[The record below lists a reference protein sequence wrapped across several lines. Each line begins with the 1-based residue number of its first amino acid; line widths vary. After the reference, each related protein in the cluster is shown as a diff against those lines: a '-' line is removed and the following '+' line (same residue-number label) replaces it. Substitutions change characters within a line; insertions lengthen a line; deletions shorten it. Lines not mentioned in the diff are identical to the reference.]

1 MLAAGSV
8 GAGTVEAA
16 AAGSG
21 VLRGAVDAVSGA
33 VVAAGDV
40 CARASTLLG
49 LLHEHLMPEGT
60 KVPEVLDSRVSAF
73 GPNGGRL
80 EELIRENV
88 VSGLA
93 TSFVVLLGHG
103 IPIEDSLVDSV
114 PRYTKEQSARATELA
129 RRLQLVVEAEDFL
142 SEDEE

>member
-1 MLAAGSV
+1 MGVGAVEAVAAGSS
-8 GAGTVEAA
+8 A
-16 AAGSG
+16 
-21 VLRGAVDAVSGA
+21 LCGAVDAISGA
-33 VVAAGDV
+33 ARVTRDV
-40 CARASTLLG
+40 CTRASTLLK

-60 KVPEVLDSRVSAF
+60 KVPEGPDSRVTAF

-93 TSFVVLLGHG
+93 MSFVVLLGHG
-103 IPIEDSLVDSV
+103 VPIEDSLVDSV

-129 RRLQLVVEAEDFL
+129 RRLPLVEEAKAFEF
-142 SEDEE
+142 EDEE

>member
-1 MLAAGSV
+1 MGV
-8 GAGTVEAA
+8 GAVEAA
-16 AAGSG
+16 AAGSST
-21 VLRGAVDAVSGA
+21 LRGAVDALSGV

-40 CARASTLLG
+40 CARASTLLK

-60 KVPEVLDSRVSAF
+60 KVPEGLDSRVATF
-73 GPNGGRL
+73 GPDGGRL
-80 EELIRENV
+80 EELVRENV

-114 PRYTKEQSARATELA
+114 PCYTKEQSVRATELA
-129 RRLQLVVEAEDFL
+129 LRLQLVVEAAEFS